1 MTFVFFV
8 FRRPICQAS
17 ELERKIKLCKDV
29 PSLARRLGQGGGMM
43 EMVAGEMMGENSDG
57 PVRRKSCVCSAVRWH
72 GIRKQVQW
80 REGLIHK
87 EALRPNTA

>member
-1 MTFVFFV
+1 MCVFPAYDFRELIRHENGFVFFMY
-8 FRRPICQAS
+8 RRPICQAS

-57 PVRRKSCVCSAVRWH
+57 PVRRKPCVCSAVR
-72 GIRKQVQW
+72 
-80 REGLIHK
+80 
-87 EALRPNTA
+87 